1 MAIIS
6 ATKPEGPTGDF
17 TGDIDVSSKPPTL
30 KDLENVA
37 DLPVLD
43 VDGQPHP
50 FKTLHSSQDGP
61 QRVLIIFVRHF
72 FCGVSPCTD
81 MGNLICY
88 DLWSAKTA
96 N

>member
-1 MAIIS
+1 MAVT

-17 TGDIDVSSKPPTL
+17 SGDIDVSSKLPSQ

-50 FKTLHSSQDGP
+50 FKTLHTSQDGP
-61 QRVLIIFVRHF
+61 QRVLIIFIRHF
-72 FCGVSPCTD
+72 FCGVST
-81 MGNLICY
+81 Y
-88 DLWSAKTA
+88 T
-96 N
+96 